1 MNYAKRETWLAC
13 AINHLG
19 KRKGALPFQWA
30 ETQQQRKAKIS
41 GRWVV
46 YLFPGIKFDLE
57 KKNCDS
63 SCVHL
68 WLLKSFILCGTQI
81 YHLSKYIGFKKLSFI
96 IYFHCSKRTWSWA
109 ISIFNGNCGYSALE
123 GHFKVICLPKR
134 VGENHQSLCGR
145 CKTWSH
151 LKVAENKNYSKKIL
165 G

>member
-57 KKNCDS
+57 KNI
-63 SCVHL
+63 VIPAV
-68 WLLKSFILCGTQI
+68 FI
-81 YHLSKYIGFKKLSFI
+81 YDY
-96 IYFHCSKRTWSWA
+96 
-109 ISIFNGNCGYSALE
+109 
-123 GHFKVICLPKR
+123 
-134 VGENHQSLCGR
+134 
-145 CKTWSH
+145 WSH
-151 LKVAENKNYSKKIL
+151 LFSVAHKYIICRNILALKNYLLLFIFTVQREHEAEL
-165 G
+165 